1 MIGSLD
7 PTSVAMVCVTYVD
20 IVGSPPHMRYLL
32 RRVRQRLPNC
42 PILVGFWAPSD
53 PFLDDTAAQGMAGGT
68 AFVSSLRDAVSLC
81 LAEAHKSAGNS
92 SQ

>member
-1 MIGSLD
+1 
-7 PTSVAMVCVTYVD
+7 
-20 IVGSPPHMRYLL
+20 
-32 RRVRQRLPNC
+32 
-42 PILVGFWAPSD
+42 LVGFWASSD
-53 PFLDDTAAQGMAGGT
+53 PFLNDTAAQGMSGGT